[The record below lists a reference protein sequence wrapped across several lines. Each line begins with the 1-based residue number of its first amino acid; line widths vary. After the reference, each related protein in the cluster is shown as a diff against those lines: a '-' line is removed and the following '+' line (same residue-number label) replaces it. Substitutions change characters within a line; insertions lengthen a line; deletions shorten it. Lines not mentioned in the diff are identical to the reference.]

1 MTTPANSTDAAP
13 TLAERVAARRG
24 IIIAVGIAA
33 AAYAI
38 AIIGALSVRNATGID
53 GVNRFVELLSGSSGA
68 GISNVGIKLGF
79 AYAVGAASA
88 VNPCGFAMLPA
99 YLGLYVSG
107 GNREQEGRNLIMLVG
122 RAIMVGLSVSLGFV
136 ALFGAVGLIL
146 GFGSQAVVVT
156 ALPYV
161 GLAIGVLL
169 IGAGA
174 FMASGGK
181 IYTSLAQR
189 AASRIGDPG
198 QLNVP
203 GYVLFGVSYGLAS
216 LSCTLPLFL
225 AVLGVGAGLSSGWLD
240 TLGQFVLYAAGMGSV
255 IMVLTLGMAVARSVL
270 LRWMRAALS
279 YVAVVGAW
287 LMVVAGTYIVF
298 YWLTLGDL
306 L

>member
-1 MTTPANSTDAAP
+1 MAIPANTAETAP
-13 TLAERVAARRG
+13 SFMDRIQARRG
-24 IIIAVGIAA
+24 ILIAVGIAA
-33 AAYAI
+33 VAYAI
-38 AIIGALSVRNATGID
+38 AVLGALWLRNAEGID
-53 GVNRFVELLSGSSGA
+53 GVNRFVELLSGSSGSS
-68 GISNVGIKLGF
+68 ISNVGIKLGF

-99 YLGLYVSG
+99 YLGLYVGG
-107 GNREQEGRNLIMLVG
+107 GNQDDDRRNPVRLVS
-122 RAIMVGLSVSLGFV
+122 RAVMVGLSVSLGFV
-136 ALFGAVGLIL
+136 VLFGAVGLIL
-146 GFGSQAVVVT
+146 GLGSQAVVVA

-174 FMASGGK
+174 YMASGGK

-189 AASRIGDPG
+189 AASRVGDPN
-198 QLNVP
+198 QLNIP

-225 AVLGVGAGLSSGWLD
+225 AVLGVGAGLSSGFLD
-240 TLGQFVLYAAGMGSV
+240 TVGQFVLYAAGMGSV
-255 IMVLTLGMAVARSVL
+255 IMALTLGMAVARSVL
-270 LRWMRAALS
+270 IRWMRAALP
-279 YVAVVGAW
+279 YVGVVGAW

>member
-1 MTTPANSTDAAP
+1 MFP
-13 TLAERVAARRG
+13 TLNQSTLAFGGRLPVSRNVV
-24 IIIAVGIAA
+24 IATVIAA
-33 AAYAI
+33 IAYGLAI
-38 AIIGALSVRNATGID
+38 AGALVLRNAEGID
-53 GVNRFVELLSGSSGA
+53 GVNRFVEGLSGTSGA
-68 GISNVGIKLGF
+68 GISNLGIKLGF

-99 YLGLYVSG
+99 YLGMYVSG
-107 GNREQEGRNLIMLVG
+107 GNQDRDRRPVLLVG

-136 ALFGAVGLIL
+136 VLFGVVGLIL
-146 GFGSQAVVVT
+146 GFGSQAIVVT

-161 GLAIGVLL
+161 GLAVGVLL

-174 FMASGGK
+174 FMAAGGK

-189 AASRIGDPG
+189 LAARVGDPG

-240 TLGQFVLYAAGMGSV
+240 TIGQFVLYALGMGSV
-255 IMVLTLGMAVARSVL
+255 ILALTLGMAVARTVL
-270 LRWMRAALS
+270 LRWMRAALP
-279 YVAVVGAW
+279 YVGIVGAW
-287 LMVVAGTYIVF
+287 LMVLAGTYIVF

>member
-1 MTTPANSTDAAP
+1 MTTPTESPIQSVSLLDRLP
-13 TLAERVAARRG
+13 VRRG
-24 IIIAVGIAA
+24 VLIAVGIAA
-33 AAYAI
+33 VAYAI
-38 AIIGALSVRNATGID
+38 AVLGALWLRNAEGID
-53 GVNRFVELLSGSSGA
+53 GVNRFVELLSGSSGSS
-68 GISNVGIKLGF
+68 ISNVGIKLGF

-107 GNREQEGRNLIMLVG
+107 GNQDQDRRQPIRLVS
-122 RAIMVGLSVSLGFV
+122 RAVMVGLSVSVGFV

-146 GFGSQAVVVT
+146 AFGSQAVVVA
-156 ALPYV
+156 ALPWV
-161 GLAIGVLL
+161 GLAVGVLL

-174 FMASGGK
+174 YMATGGK

-189 AASRIGDPG
+189 AASRIGDPS

-203 GYVLFGVSYGLAS
+203 GYALFGVSYGLAS

-225 AVLGVGAGLSSGWLD
+225 AVLGVGAGLSSGFLD
-240 TLGQFVLYAAGMGSV
+240 TLSQFLLYAAGMGSV
-255 IMVLTLGMAVARSVL
+255 IMALTLGMAVARTVL
-270 LRWMRAALS
+270 IRWMRAALP
-279 YVAVVGAW
+279 YVGVVGAW

>member
-1 MTTPANSTDAAP
+1 MTTPTESP
-13 TLAERVAARRG
+13 TQSVSFLGRLPVRRG
-24 IIIAVGIAA
+24 ILIAVGIAA
-33 AAYAI
+33 VAYAI
-38 AIIGALSVRNATGID
+38 AVLGALWLRNTEGID
-53 GVNRFVELLSGSSGA
+53 GVNRFVELLSGSSGSS
-68 GISNVGIKLGF
+68 ISNVGIKLGF

-107 GNREQEGRNLIMLVG
+107 GNQDEDRRNVVKLVG
-122 RAIMVGLSVSLGFV
+122 KAIMVGLSVSVGFV

-146 GFGSQAVVVT
+146 GFGSQAVVVA
-156 ALPYV
+156 ALPWV
-161 GLAIGVLL
+161 GLAVGILL

-174 FMASGGK
+174 YMAGGGK

-225 AVLGVGAGLSSGWLD
+225 AVLGVGAGLSSGFLE
-240 TLGQFVLYAAGMGSV
+240 TLGQFLLYAAGMGSV
-255 IMVLTLGMAVARSVL
+255 IMALTLGMAVARTVL
-270 LRWMRAALS
+270 IRWMRAALP
-279 YVAVVGAW
+279 YVGVVGAW